1 MSQSLSISLVQQQFP
16 IGAVRQNVLRVIE
29 LAAEAATDLV
39 VFPELT
45 LTGYPPEDLLYR
57 DDLLQLVEAGLADI
71 QAAAYPGVLV
81 IGHPWREHGVLY
93 NAASVIQNGKL
104 IGHVG
109 ELHPQWRQSWQSGR
123 TAGPLS
129 PLMGRM
135 RI

>member
-29 LAAEAATDLV
+29 LAVEAATDLV

-57 DDLLQLVEAGLADI
+57 DDLLQLVEAGLSDI

-93 NAASVIQNGKL
+93 NAASVIQNGTL
-104 IGHVG
+104 IGRYFK
-109 ELHPQWRQSWQSGR
+109 Q
-123 TAGPLS
+123 LS
-129 PLMGRM
+129 L
-135 RI
+135 IHI